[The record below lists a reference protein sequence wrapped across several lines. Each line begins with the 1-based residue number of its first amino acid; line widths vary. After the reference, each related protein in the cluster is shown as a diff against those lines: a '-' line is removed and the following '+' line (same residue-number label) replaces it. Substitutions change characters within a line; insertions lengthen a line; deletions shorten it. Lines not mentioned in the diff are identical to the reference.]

1 MNCIEGYEKNN
12 ALSGSYACEA
22 DGKWHG
28 EKIVC
33 IPKDCGSPPKVNNR
47 LGTIKPILQQNYIQ
61 IDRDKQG

>member
-47 LGTIKPILQQNYIQ
+47 LGTKANFVAKLHTNRQ
-61 IDRDKQG
+61 R

>member
-33 IPKDCGSPPKVNNR
+33 IPKDCGSPPKVKY
-47 LGTIKPILQQNYIQ
+47 LC
-61 IDRDKQG
+61 